1 MQNGKTKTL
10 HTFVCRVWWARVDS
24 NHRSIKQQIYSLSPL
39 ATREHA
45 HIYFCHPAF
54 VLPADL
60 LILPQPRR
68 FVKKFFQL
76 SFFTLCCVPAG
87 AGLLAYFITGGR
99 FCQRV
104 ISAFFAP
111 GPKYLKILFGLVFFS
126 LFPYNKCSG
135 NRWLGEG
142 FWVPCRARRPCF
154 DAVRRPVRPHPRRGP
169 FKTVKEVIGKS

>member
-1 MQNGKTKTL
+1 MVQSAQENEKPEPFSHRKKVRIFL
-10 HTFVCRVWWARVDS
+10 IWWARVDS

-45 HIYFCHPAF
+45 HILFCHPAF

-60 LILPQPRR
+60 FILPQLRR

-76 SFFTLCCVPAG
+76 SFFDLRCVPAR
-87 AGLLAYFITGGR
+87 AGLLAYSITGGR

-111 GPKYLKILFGLVFFS
+111 AAKYLKNLFGLVFFS
-126 LFPYNKCSG
+126 FLLYNELQRQK
-135 NRWLGEG
+135 RLGEG
-142 FWVPCRARRPCF
+142 FGDSRRHLP
-154 DAVRRPVRPHPRRGP
+154 DRDG
-169 FKTVKEVIGKS
+169 